1 MFVTAKFIIAKK
13 LKQLRSPPASQRIDK
28 TWVIHNPL
36 GFIVQKTGKLG
47 LVKKDQKKYEN
58 LDLKETEGKNE

>member
-1 MFVTAKFIIAKK
+1 MEKTNKIVLEKTSKFVVCLF
-13 LKQLRSPPASQRIDK
+13 
-28 TWVIHNPL
+28 VFCNPL